1 MTVLDINM
9 ASKRWKISI
18 APMLDWTDRHY
29 RYLVRL
35 LTKHTRLYT
44 EMVHACALIYGAQ
57 QERLLQHRL
66 VEHPLALQLAGNE
79 PSQLAQACL
88 VAKNYG
94 FAEINL
100 NAGCPSERVQK
111 GAFGAILMRNTM
123 HLAACLNAMQQ
134 AVDMPITLKH
144 RIGLDQEQSYEWLRD
159 FVGEIAHRTTCRVF
173 IVHARNAWLKGLS
186 PKENR
191 QIPPLKYDYV
201 YRLKQDFSNLT
212 IVLNGGITSHE
223 SMKRHLQ
230 QVDGVMIGREAY
242 HRPMFVRDWDT
253 LFFADKK
260 NDFSLEKLIERFFTY
275 AKQELALYPEM
286 KLRDIV
292 KPSLGLFA
300 NQRGGKVWRQY
311 LSNPERLKNNDP
323 QLILDAFLAVKKK
336 SVLDESNNLCG
347 NFAD

>member
-1 MTVLDINM
+1 ML
-9 ASKRWKISI
+9 SKQWKISI
-18 APMLDWTDRHY
+18 APMLDWTNRHY

-44 EMVHACALIYGAQ
+44 EMVHACALIHSAQ
-57 QERLLQHRL
+57 QERWLQHRL

-111 GAFGAILMRNTM
+111 GSFGAILMKDITR
-123 HLAACLNAMQQ
+123 LAACLNAMQQ
-134 AVDMPITLKH
+134 AVDIPITLKH
-144 RIGLDQEQSYEWLRD
+144 RIGIDQEQSYEWLRD
-159 FVGEIAHRTTCRVF
+159 FVGEITYKTRCCVF
-173 IVHARNAWLKGLS
+173 IVHARNAWLNGLS

-201 YRLKQDFSNLT
+201 YRLKQDFSKLT
-212 IVLNGGITSHE
+212 IILNGGITSYE
-223 SMKRHLQ
+223 SMNRHLQ

-242 HRPMFVRDWDT
+242 RHPMFMRDWDT

-260 NDFSLEKLIERFFTY
+260 SDFSLEKLIERFFLY
-275 AKQELALYPEM
+275 AKEELALYPKT
-286 KLRDIV
+286 KLRDII

-311 LSNPERLKNNDP
+311 LCDPERLKTNDP
-323 QLILDAFLAVKKK
+323 QLILDAFLAVKEKRYR
-336 SVLDESNNLCG
+336 
-347 NFAD
+347 